1 LIEQQTDNQYKN
13 KKRTKSS
20 HCFLPRSTNVVD
32 PTFLSAGTQPHP
44 RVDRMHI
51 APAAL
56 RAKVVAQPALEAQI
70 RIPPSPIA

>member
-1 LIEQQTDNQYKN
+1 MEQQTDNQYKN

-20 HCFLPRSTNVVD
+20 HCYFPAAPTWSTRHFSPPALN
-32 PTFLSAGTQPHP
+32 LNP

-70 RIPPSPIA
+70 QIPPSPIA